1 MTINFND
8 LSDKDLERLFLDTQE
23 ERLRRANIRKAKLIE
38 NFKNAFNALG
48 EAGYDVFVEG
58 TSIFDFDEFEIQ

>member
-8 LSDKDLERLFLDTQE
+8 LSDKDIERLFLSIQE
-23 ERLRRANIRKAKLIE
+23 ERIRRREKEKAKLIE

-58 TSIFDFDEFEIQ
+58 TTIFDFDEFEIQ